1 MEDLEREVLSELR
14 HRDVWERWGEFLQPT
29 FFPSKDAQKTR
40 RLIEKYHKAGGTTTL
55 PAKWF
60 NDAHFNEPMPVPQA
74 LSKVESIV
82 VETGLTSTLEQV
94 DRLRERGEI
103 LSGEDL
109 HGVFTWLDGVRER
122 TNGNARSFR
131 TSYSPLTAKEVVEAK
146 EWESRGKIPTY
157 LHKDLD
163 TYLGGGIGR
172 GQLCVLQ
179 APFKKG
185 KTTFLLTIAYRAAA
199 AGNRTLFLSC
209 ENYLDQIGERL
220 SQIHTLSK
228 RKALPPKLFI
238 HFHPRLTVRDVQKY
252 LESGKYD
259 FVIVD
264 YEGKMEST
272 KGVENDFTWKTTEIY
287 NGLRDLAN
295 EHDLVMWTAT
305 QEHDGPSWQASSSRG
320 GTWGSKTKGQLCD
333 LLLGCFVAPQLNRVT
348 FTVLGRRGMGREGG
362 EFTGFFNPDTAE
374 LKERKK

>member
-1 MEDLEREVLSELR
+1 MEDREREILSELL
-14 HRDVWERWGEFLQPT
+14 HRDVWERWGEYLDPRAFI
-29 FFPSKDAQKTR
+29 SKDAQKTR
-40 RLIEKYHKAGGTTTL
+40 RLIEKYHKAGGTVTL
-55 PAKWF
+55 PPKWF
-60 NDAHFNEPMPVPQA
+60 NGAELNEPLPVPQSQ
-74 LSKVESIV
+74 SKIESVV
-82 VETGLTSTLEQV
+82 VETGLTSTLEQL
-94 DRLRERGEI
+94 DRLREGGEI
-103 LSGEDL
+103 LEAEHL
-109 HGVFTWLDGVRER
+109 HGVFQFMDGIRDR
-122 TNGNARSFR
+122 TNGNARS
-131 TSYSPLTAKEVVEAK
+131 TASYSPLTAREVVEAK

-163 TYLGGGIGR
+163 EYLGGGIGR

-220 SQIHTLSK
+220 SQIHATHR
-228 RKALPPKLFI
+228 RKDLPPKLFV
-238 HFHPRLTVRDVQKY
+238 HYHPRLTVRDVRKY
-252 LESGKYD
+252 LETNQYD

-264 YEGKMEST
+264 YEGKMESS
-272 KGVENDFTWKTTEIY
+272 VENDWTWKTTEIY

-295 EHDLVMWTAT
+295 EHNLVMWTAT
-305 QEHDGPSWQASSSRG
+305 QEHEGPSWQASSTRG

-333 LLLGCFVAPQLNRVT
+333 LLLGCFVTPQLNRVT

-362 EFTGFFNPDTAE
+362 EVTGYFNPDTAE
-374 LKERKK
+374 VRERKKGQ